1 MLRRIALLALLVL
14 LGGLVAC
21 GTLLAISPDD
31 GAPPTADGGSEAAAI
46 DAAVVAESG
55 VDAATEAAAAGGPGD
70 LDAAFGRPSIIVT
83 SAVANASATLSEDEL
98 TIYVDTL
105 VGLSR
110 QASSSRRA

>member
-1 MLRRIALLALLVL
+1 MLRRIAPFVV

-21 GTLLAISPDD
+21 GTILAISPDD
-31 GAPPTADGGSEAAAI
+31 GSASTADGGPEAAAI
-46 DAAVVAESG
+46 DGALAAETG
-55 VDAATEAAAAGGPGD
+55 VDAATEAAADAAPCD
-70 LDAAFGRPSIIVT
+70 LDAAFGTPSIIVT